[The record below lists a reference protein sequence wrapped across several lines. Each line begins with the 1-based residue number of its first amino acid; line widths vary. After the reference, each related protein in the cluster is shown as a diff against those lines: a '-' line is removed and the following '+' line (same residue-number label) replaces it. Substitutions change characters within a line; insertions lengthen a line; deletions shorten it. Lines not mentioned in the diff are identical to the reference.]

1 MAGLTAFAFLSRVVS
16 NVGALSSSVRLI
28 NLPSRRLVG
37 QKLTR
42 RSIETVARELAK
54 LLKIDVQALWSDASF
69 SSIVRYAL
77 QAVSFFVRS
86 KRENVIYCP
95 DIRQLTYQLPR

>member
-37 QKLTR
+37 QKADPAVHR
-42 RSIETVARELAK
+42 DGGERAGEAIE
-54 LLKIDVQALWSDASF
+54 
-69 SSIVRYAL
+69 
-77 QAVSFFVRS
+77 
-86 KRENVIYCP
+86 N
-95 DIRQLTYQLPR
+95 